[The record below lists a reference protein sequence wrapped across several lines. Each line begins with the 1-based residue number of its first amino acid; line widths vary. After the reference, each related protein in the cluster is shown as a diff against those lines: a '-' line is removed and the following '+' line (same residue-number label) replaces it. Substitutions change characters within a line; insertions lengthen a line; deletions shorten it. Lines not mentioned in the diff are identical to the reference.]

1 MVAGTNVVV
10 ALSLIGVTVVVVVVV
25 LVGVFVAGFA
35 TGLVV
40 VVAGFATG
48 FVVVG
53 AAFAGL
59 IKAIAVILS
68 MVRLKRFNGV

>member
-35 TGLVV
+35 TG
-40 VVAGFATG
+40 

-68 MVRLKRFNGV
+68 LVRLKRFNGV